1 MLAGNGKIRWLI
13 DNGLPQVEAVEPNT
27 LPLSHCRRDLITEAI
42 QQGRWVVTANRDML
56 RSRTVPS
63 GAVPSGAVLSGAI
76 PPNCPPVAVVDGKDC
91 SEEGLLRNL
100 LHLEFRLLRQQ
111 GQESG
116 RYRDGQ
122 RFFIDMDRSIYRVNS
137 EGGLEEIEI
146 WKVPSLSVKAVP
158 LWGAPA

>member
-1 MLAGNGKIRWLI
+1 MPAGNGKVRWLI
-13 DNGLPQVEAVEPNT
+13 DNGLPQVEAVEPDT
-27 LPLSHCRRDLITEAI
+27 LPFSRCSRVLITEAS
-42 QQGRWVVTANRDML
+42 QERRWVVTANRDIL
-56 RSRTVPS
+56 KGRTVPS
-63 GAVPSGAVLSGAI
+63 D
-76 PPNCPPVAVVDGKDC
+76 CPPIAVVDSKDC

-100 LHLEFRLLRQQ
+100 LHLEFRLLHQQ

-116 RYRDGQ
+116 RYRAGQ

-137 EGGLEEIEI
+137 EGGLEEIEN

>member
-1 MLAGNGKIRWLI
+1 MLARNGKIRWLI

-56 RSRTVPS
+56 RSR
-63 GAVPSGAVLSGAI
+63 AVPSSAVPSGAI
-76 PPNCPPVAVVDGKDC
+76 PPNCPPIAVVDGKDC

>member
-1 MLAGNGKIRWLI
+1 MPAGNGKIRWLI
-13 DNGLPQVEAVEPNT
+13 DNGLPQVEAVEPDT
-27 LPLSHCRRDLITEAI
+27 LPFSRCRRDLITEAI
-42 QQGRWVVTANRDML
+42 QQVRWVVTANRDIL
-56 RSRTVPS
+56 KGRTVPS
-63 GAVPSGAVLSGAI
+63 
-76 PPNCPPVAVVDGKDC
+76 NCPPIAVVDSKDC

-100 LHLEFRLLRQQ
+100 LHLEFRLLHQH

-137 EGGLEEIEI
+137 EGGLEEIEN

-158 LWGAPA
+158 LWGATA

>member
-1 MLAGNGKIRWLI
+1 MPAVNGKIRWLI
-13 DNGLPQVEAVEPNT
+13 DNGLPQVEAVEPDT
-27 LPLSHCRRDLITEAI
+27 LPFYHCRRDLITEAI

-56 RSRTVPS
+56 RSRIVPS
-63 GAVPSGAVLSGAI
+63 GAVPS
-76 PPNCPPVAVVDGKDC
+76 NCPTVAVVDSKDC

-100 LHLEFRLLRQQ
+100 LHLEFRLRRQQ

-116 RYRDGQ
+116 RYRASQ

-137 EGGLEEIEI
+137 EGGLEEIEN

>member
-56 RSRTVPS
+56 R
-63 GAVPSGAVLSGAI
+63 SGAVLSGAI

>member
-1 MLAGNGKIRWLI
+1 MPAVNGKIRWLI
-13 DNGLPQVEAVEPNT
+13 DNGLPQVEAVEPDT
-27 LPLSHCRRDLITEAI
+27 LPLSRCRRDLIAEAI
-42 QQGRWVVTANRDML
+42 QQGRWVITANRDML
-56 RSRTVPS
+56 RSR
-63 GAVPSGAVLSGAI
+63 AVPS
-76 PPNCPPVAVVDGKDC
+76 NCPPVAVVDSKDC

-111 GQESG
+111 GQGSG
-116 RYRDGQ
+116 PYRAGQ

-137 EGGLEEIEI
+137 EGGFEEIEN

>member
-1 MLAGNGKIRWLI
+1 MPAGNGKVRCLI
-13 DNGLPQVEAVEPNT
+13 DNGLPQVEAVEPDT
-27 LPLSHCRRDLITEAI
+27 LPFSRCRRDLITEAI
-42 QQGRWVVTANRDML
+42 QERRWVVTANRDIL
-56 RSRTVPS
+56 KGRTVPS
-63 GAVPSGAVLSGAI
+63 D
-76 PPNCPPVAVVDGKDC
+76 CPPIAVVDSKDC

-100 LHLEFRLLRQQ
+100 LHLEFRLLHQQ

-116 RYRDGQ
+116 RYRAGQ

-137 EGGLEEIEI
+137 EGGLEEIEN

>member
-1 MLAGNGKIRWLI
+1 MI
-13 DNGLPQVEAVEPNT
+13 DNGLPQVEAVEPDT
-27 LPLSHCRRDLITEAI
+27 LPFSRCRRDLITEAI
-42 QQGRWVVTANRDML
+42 QERRWVVTANRDIL
-56 RSRTVPS
+56 KGRTVPS
-63 GAVPSGAVLSGAI
+63 D
-76 PPNCPPVAVVDGKDC
+76 CPPIAVVDSKDC

-100 LHLEFRLLRQQ
+100 LHLEFRLLHQQ

-116 RYRDGQ
+116 RYRAGQ

-137 EGGLEEIEI
+137 EGGLEEIEN

>member
-1 MLAGNGKIRWLI
+1 MPVRWLI
-13 DNGLPQVEAVEPNT
+13 DNGLPQVEAVEPDT

-42 QQGRWVVTANRDML
+42 HQARWVVTANRDL
-56 RSRTVPS
+56 LKTRTV
-63 GAVPSGAVLSGAI
+63 
-76 PPNCPPVAVVDGKDC
+76 PPNCPPIAVVDSNDC

-100 LHLEFRLLRQQ
+100 IHLEFRLRQQ
-111 GQESG
+111 GRESEL
-116 RYRDGQ
+116 YRAGQ

>member
-1 MLAGNGKIRWLI
+1 MPAGNGKIRWLI
-13 DNGLPQVEAVEPNT
+13 DNGLPQVEAVEPDT
-27 LPLSHCRRDLITEAI
+27 LPLSHCRRDLIAEAI

-56 RSRTVPS
+56 RSR
-63 GAVPSGAVLSGAI
+63 AVSA
-76 PPNCPPVAVVDGKDC
+76 NCPPVAVVDSKDC

-116 RYRDGQ
+116 LYRAGQ

-137 EGGLEEIEI
+137 EGGLEEIEN

>member
-56 RSRTVPS
+56 RSRAVPSSAVPS
-63 GAVPSGAVLSGAI
+63 GAVPSSAVPSSAVPSDAI
-76 PPNCPPVAVVDGKDC
+76 PPNCPPVAVVDNKDC

-116 RYRDGQ
+116 ATGMVRG
-122 RFFIDMDRSIYRVNS
+122 FS
-137 EGGLEEIEI
+137 
-146 WKVPSLSVKAVP
+146 
-158 LWGAPA
+158 

>member
-56 RSRTVPS
+56 RSR
-63 GAVPSGAVLSGAI
+63 AVPSGAV

-116 RYRDGQ
+116 LYRAGQ

>member
-1 MLAGNGKIRWLI
+1 MPAGNGKVRWLI
-13 DNGLPQVEAVEPNT
+13 DNGLPQVEAVEPDT
-27 LPLSHCRRDLITEAI
+27 LPFSRCRRDLITEAI
-42 QQGRWVVTANRDML
+42 HEGRWVVTTNRDIL
-56 RSRTVPS
+56 KGHTVPS
-63 GAVPSGAVLSGAI
+63 S
-76 PPNCPPVAVVDGKDC
+76 CPPIAVVDSKDC

-100 LHLEFRLLRQQ
+100 LHLEFRLLHQH
-111 GQESG
+111 GQEPG

-137 EGGLEEIEI
+137 EGGLEEIEN